1 MNEKLLI
8 LAVVFPIVMAVFIPL
23 IPFRKRAHMEVYI
36 ETVVILTSV
45 LVLLLLFNRPGELV
59 LLQFSEKVS
68 FALKIDGMSMVFA
81 GLISILWPIA
91 TLYSYEYM
99 STEER
104 EQPFF
109 MFYTMTYGVT
119 LGIAF
124 AANIVTMYFFYE
136 MLTLVTIPL
145 VLHTF
150 TREAVLATRKYIYFS
165 IGGAAL
171 GFMGM
176 VFLVRYGDPSG
187 FTLGGILTGH
197 TAGLGM
203 DLVLLLYVIAFLGFS
218 IKAAMF
224 PFYSWL
230 PDAGVAPTPVT
241 AQLHAVAVVKAGA
254 FAVIR
259 LTYYCFGT
267 ELLRGT
273 WAQNVVMVL
282 AMFTVVFGC
291 SMGVK
296 ETHMKRRLAFSTV
309 SNLSY
314 IIFGATIMTPA
325 GLLGALCHMV
335 FHAVMKISAFF
346 CAGSIMHQTHKHYI
360 YDMDGFGR
368 KMPWVYGAFTVSAI
382 GMMGVPGG
390 CGFISKWYLAKAALG
405 SGNYLAW
412 AGVGCLL
419 ISALLTAIYMM
430 TIVIRGFFPEKGVD
444 EKALEGVKD
453 PGWQMVLPLMLF
465 SIAIIGFGVY
475 SGPLTDFLTKVV
487 NGVF

>member
-1 MNEKLLI
+1 MNETFLI
-8 LAVVFPIVMAVFIPL
+8 IAVVFPIVTAVFIPL

-36 ETVVILTSV
+36 EAVVLLTSA

-81 GLISILWPIA
+81 GLVSVLWPIA
-91 TLYSYEYM
+91 TLYSFEYM

-124 AANIVTMYFFYE
+124 SANIVSMYFFYE

-171 GFMGM
+171 GFMGL
-176 VFLVRYGDPSG
+176 VFLVRCGGPGG
-187 FTLGGILTGH
+187 FTLGGILQGH

-203 DLVLLLYVIAFLGFS
+203 DLVLLLYVVAFLGFS

-241 AQLHAVAVVKAGA
+241 ALLHAVAVVKAGA

-273 WAQNVVMVL
+273 WAQNVVMAL

-291 SMGVK
+291 SMVVK
-296 ETHMKRRLAFSTV
+296 
-309 SNLSY
+309 
-314 IIFGATIMTPA
+314 
-325 GLLGALCHMV
+325 
-335 FHAVMKISAFF
+335 
-346 CAGSIMHQTHKHYI
+346 
-360 YDMDGFGR
+360 
-368 KMPWVYGAFTVSAI
+368 
-382 GMMGVPGG
+382 
-390 CGFISKWYLAKAALG
+390 
-405 SGNYLAW
+405 
-412 AGVGCLL
+412 
-419 ISALLTAIYMM
+419 
-430 TIVIRGFFPEKGVD
+430 
-444 EKALEGVKD
+444 
-453 PGWQMVLPLMLF
+453 
-465 SIAIIGFGVY
+465 
-475 SGPLTDFLTKVV
+475 
-487 NGVF
+487 

>member
-36 ETVVILTSV
+36 EAVVILTSA

-187 FTLGGILTGH
+187 
-197 TAGLGM
+197 
-203 DLVLLLYVIAFLGFS
+203 
-218 IKAAMF
+218 
-224 PFYSWL
+224 
-230 PDAGVAPTPVT
+230 
-241 AQLHAVAVVKAGA
+241 Q
-254 FAVIR
+254 
-259 LTYYCFGT
+259 
-267 ELLRGT
+267 
-273 WAQNVVMVL
+273 
-282 AMFTVVFGC
+282 
-291 SMGVK
+291 
-296 ETHMKRRLAFSTV
+296 
-309 SNLSY
+309 
-314 IIFGATIMTPA
+314 
-325 GLLGALCHMV
+325 CH
-335 FHAVMKISAFF
+335 
-346 CAGSIMHQTHKHYI
+346 
-360 YDMDGFGR
+360 
-368 KMPWVYGAFTVSAI
+368 
-382 GMMGVPGG
+382 
-390 CGFISKWYLAKAALG
+390 
-405 SGNYLAW
+405 
-412 AGVGCLL
+412 
-419 ISALLTAIYMM
+419 
-430 TIVIRGFFPEKGVD
+430 
-444 EKALEGVKD
+444 
-453 PGWQMVLPLMLF
+453 
-465 SIAIIGFGVY
+465 
-475 SGPLTDFLTKVV
+475 
-487 NGVF
+487 